1 MFISFQPMICTGA
14 SCLVFIC
21 IAVFVPCILLCCY
34 FSSVYLINAK
44 ECFYRCPRVRVQDSS
59 RDHPKVTLFPYSCS
73 IKGMEFSFPIDL
85 FLGSFQWSPPVC
97 AGYRQIT
104 SLKKILL
111 KRLFPHEVE
120 VAFPAQCILETRP
133 LRDPGG
139 SPVWSRSWGVWH
151 WGLLL
156 LMPWSV

>member
-21 IAVFVPCILLCCY
+21 IAVFVLCILLCCY

-73 IKGMEFSFPIDL
+73 IKGMEFSFPIDFVSREL
-85 FLGSFQWSPPVC
+85 PVISSYMC
-97 AGYRQIT
+97 WI
-104 SLKKILL
+104 
-111 KRLFPHEVE
+111 
-120 VAFPAQCILETRP
+120 
-133 LRDPGG
+133 
-139 SPVWSRSWGVWH
+139 
-151 WGLLL
+151 
-156 LMPWSV
+156 SVYKEDIA